1 MNEESEQK
9 TEEIPQAEPLVKD
22 LILQEVKKPLPL
34 VKMFVGIVIV
44 LLGVGSGYILS
55 QKLNLGLPFESSN
68 SQTPK
73 VVQTQK
79 TVGST
84 DVKTF
89 RDNATGVIQ
98 KNGTDGEGTH
108 KLIRE
113 GGESQTASLT
123 SSIVDLDLFVGKKVK
138 VWGETFKGQKAA
150 WLMDVGKI
158 EILE

>member
-1 MNEESEQK
+1 MDEN
-9 TEEIPQAEPLVKD
+9 IPQNTPEVPDQEPLVKD
-22 LILQEVKKPLPL
+22 LTLQEVKKPLPL

-44 LLGVGSGYILS
+44 LLGIGSGYILR
-55 QKLNLGLPFESSN
+55 QKSNLGWPSENSN
-68 SQTPK
+68 SKIPK
-73 VVQTQK
+73 VVQTPK

-89 RDNATGVIQ
+89 RDSAVGVIQ

-108 KLIRE
+108 KLVRE
-113 GGESQTASLT
+113 GGENQTASLT

>member
-9 TEEIPQAEPLVKD
+9 TPEITTQEPLVKD
-22 LILQEVKKPLPL
+22 LALQEVKKTLPL
-34 VKMFVGIVIV
+34 AKIFIALAII
-44 LLGVGSGYILS
+44 LLGVGSGYMLS
-55 QKLNLGLPFESSN
+55 QKSNLGLLAQNSN
-68 SQTPK
+68 GQIPK

-98 KNGTDGEGTH
+98 KNGIDGEGTH
-108 KLIRE
+108 KLVRE